1 MSDGPGNKWADVSTI
16 LRRAIPRQQFET
28 WFRGMRLVS
37 LDRERAELTV
47 PNNFLREWIY
57 RKYFGVLRRALRE
70 VSGGEPEVEISITA
84 DLAAPGRS
92 RTQAGTDSEGAEGPQ
107 AAQAGPGDAPSAHHD
122 GSSTPHAPP
131 GPGSAGSGAVDRDR
145 FTGERRPRREQ
156 DPRARSQPGFLGG
169 PRNSGP
175 YGQRPQPFGESDV
188 VLNPHYIFDNFVPG
202 PSNNFGYAAAVAV
215 ADSPGKS
222 YNPLFL
228 HGSVGLGKTHLLQAV
243 CHQLMERRPGMR
255 ILYLSCETFTNHF
268 VAAVAN
274 GELDS
279 FRYRYRHVDVLL
291 IDDIHFLANRERTQ
305 EEFFHTFNTL
315 YNANKQIILS
325 SDSNPAEIPTI
336 EERLVSRFKW
346 GIVARIDLP
355 VYETRVAII
364 TRKVKM
370 HGVCFSDEVIHYLAE
385 NIRSN
390 IRELEGAVNKIAGMA
405 QIYQRPIEMT
415 MARDAIRDLIKPSTY
430 RVSVDNIIRLVAE
443 HFGVPVRDLMGK
455 RRTKSIAYPRQVCMF
470 LARRLTSHSLEEIGG
485 YFGGRDHTTVMYAY
499 DKIRKEVQADPDVA
513 QRLEQ
518 LSTKLKAP

>member
-1 MSDGPGNKWADVSTI
+1 
-16 LRRAIPRQQFET
+16 
-28 WFRGMRLVS
+28 MRLLS
-37 LDRERAELTV
+37 LGPERAELTV

-70 VSGGEPEVEISITA
+70 VSAGDPEIEICIAEAPSRSQ
-84 DLAAPGRS
+84 DAAPAAAAAPAHRPPS
-92 RTQAGTDSEGAEGPQ
+92 RPEHSPLTR
-107 AAQAGPGDAPSAHHD
+107 
-122 GSSTPHAPP
+122 PH
-131 GPGSAGSGAVDRDR
+131 
-145 FTGERRPRREQ
+145 
-156 DPRARSQPGFLGG
+156 
-169 PRNSGP
+169 
-175 YGQRPQPFGESDV
+175 PFGESDV
-188 VLNPHYIFDNFVPG
+188 VLNPQYTFDNFVPG
-202 PSNNFGYAAAVAV
+202 PSNNFAYAAALAV

-228 HGSVGLGKTHLLQAV
+228 HGSVGLGKTHLLQAI
-243 CHQLMERRPGMR
+243 CHSLMDRRPDMR

-268 VAAVAN
+268 VTAVAN

-325 SDSNPAEIPTI
+325 SDSNPAEIPTL

-364 TRKVKM
+364 SRKVAM
-370 HGVCFSDEVIHYLAE
+370 HGVVFPDEVVHLLAE
-385 NIRSN
+385 NLRNN
-390 IRELEGAVNKIAGMA
+390 IRELEGAVNKVAGMA
-405 QIYQRPIEMT
+405 HIYQHTVDMD
-415 MARDAIRDLIKPSTY
+415 MAREALRDIVPPATH
-430 RVSVDNIIRLVAE
+430 RVSVDNIIRMVAD
-443 HFGVPVRDLMGK
+443 HYGVPVRDLMGK
-455 RRTKSIAYPRQVCMF
+455 RRTKSIAYPRQICMF

-499 DKIRKEVQADPDVA
+499 DKIRRQVQEDRDLS
-513 QRLEQ
+513 QILEQ
-518 LSTKLKAP
+518 LTTRLKSG